1 MNKCRLER
9 SASSCPLPYQ
19 HTYIYK
25 EELGEVKGIKRELR
39 AGLHDKVKA
48 NTPPLQ
54 GAD

>member
-1 MNKCRLER
+1 MVEC

-19 HTYIYK
+19 HTYK
-25 EELGEVKGIKRELR
+25 EELGEVKGTKRELR
-39 AGLHDKVKA
+39 AGLHDKVKV